1 MPRYLCAA
9 NVRSLGAVLAAGA
22 IFAVCA
28 GFPAST
34 LAADRMVL
42 CEEFTNKW

>member
-9 NVRSLGAVLAAGA
+9 KVRSLGAILAAW
-22 IFAVCA
+22 AVVA
-28 GFPAST
+28 VSVGFPTST

>member
-9 NVRSLGAVLAAGA
+9 KVRSLGAILAAW
-22 IFAVCA
+22 AVA
-28 GFPAST
+28 AVGFPTST